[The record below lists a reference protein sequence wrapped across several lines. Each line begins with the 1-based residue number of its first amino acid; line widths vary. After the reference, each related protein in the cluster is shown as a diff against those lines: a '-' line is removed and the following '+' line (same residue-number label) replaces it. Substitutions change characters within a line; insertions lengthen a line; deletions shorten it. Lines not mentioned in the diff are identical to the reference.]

1 MHQRNHDDLQL
12 YDYIKKIAQQDRQ
25 AFEAFYFEFSP
36 RLANFLFKF
45 LKQNDQVEE
54 AVGDVMLVVWQKA
67 GSFIPTSKVSTWAF
81 GIAYKKA
88 LKMLQRERTRQ
99 NRYVSF
105 EEEDMDI
112 NIDFEIEDAE
122 KPDFLAQHS
131 ELRHSISRALETLSI
146 SHRAVIEMIFFEG
159 FTYPEIAEI
168 LDCPVNTVKTRAH
181 YAKKQ
186 LIKHLRDY
194 Q

>member
-12 YDYIKKIAQQDRQ
+12 LDYIKKIAQQDRE
-25 AFEAFYFEFSP
+25 AFEAFYYEFSP

-54 AVGDVMLVVWQKA
+54 AVSEVMLVVWQKA
-67 GSFIPTSKVSTWAF
+67 ESFIPTSKVSTWVF

-88 LKMLQRERTRQ
+88 LKFLQRERTRQ

-112 NIDFEIEDAE
+112 ELEIEDDD

-131 ELRHSISRALETLSI
+131 ELRHSIFCALETLSI
-146 SHRAVIEMIFFEG
+146 SHRAVIEMTFFEG

-181 YAKKQ
+181 HAKKQ
-186 LIKHLRDY
+186 LIKHLREY